1 MAGWR
6 PPDTTPLNEI
16 REARAAL
23 DLGWKYIEAAYGPL
37 GLVRL
42 SDLSGGNALALR
54 LLHDALGYAPDRVH
68 KRVASGAVTAAIRGL
83 DGSPPARDAT
93 LAAEVAPQ
101 VPVPQADAGGKKA
114 EDLTEDDSAP
124 PRPAVI
130 ITPPPRRASGTEVR
144 RLTDAGI
151 ERAKEFLANMR
162 ENPSARPEPPRELL
176 FGDRFSRLFM
186 ENVRVERRPF
196 RTRRE
201 AAEYFAPRFSSIRH
215 LISDHAGVWS
225 WLGMYYFADTV
236 QVEGDIVRL
245 SPVDET
251 FIVQPDDRRSYLLR
265 YRHYLW
271 SAWRLHETHGEGV
284 AFLLDQELTSFG
296 DIPERA
302 LGSIRLFNSKGIIQL
317 ILRLYTQGKR
327 QKRGFGQR
335 PGGLRHLVRVLD
347 QLERTYDVYGMSPD
361 ALIKVLPEEFQRW
374 DGQSAPHALN
384 GATSPEPTV
393 SVAAD
398 PVDEAAISAPSGR
411 GEPVEPRPMPAVN
424 TAAPPEP
431 VPRTAEPFAAYPDR
445 AEPVR
450 GEPVAPVRGEL
461 VEPQAGVRPFGGLRA
476 GSSTSS
482 GRTEAPPDPPS
493 VRQTLLD
500 IRAQVEQQG
509 QVTWAD
515 PREHLEVASEA
526 WKAYLAVCGVPERRL
541 FRTAFLYRLDEV
553 LAALD

>member
-68 KRVASGAVTAAIRGL
+68 KRVASGALTSAIRVL
-83 DGSPPARDAT
+83 DGSPPTRDVT
-93 LAAEVAPQ
+93 LAAEVIPQ
-101 VPVPQADAGGKKA
+101 VPVPQAGATDEKAGSSP
-114 EDLTEDDSAP
+114 DSAP
-124 PRPAVI
+124 APCPAVI
-130 ITPPPRRASGTEVR
+130 ITPPPQEMSGVQVR
-144 RLTDAGI
+144 RLTAAGTK
-151 ERAKEFLANMR
+151 RAKEFLAYMR
-162 ENPSARPEPPRELL
+162 EHPGAKREPPRELL
-176 FGDRFSRLFM
+176 FGERYSRPFR
-186 ENVRVERRPF
+186 ESVRVERRPF

-201 AAEYFAPRFSSIRH
+201 AAEYFALKFKSTRH
-215 LISDHAGVWS
+215 LVADHAELWS

-236 QVEGDIVRL
+236 RVNNGQVRL
-245 SPVDET
+245 SPLDERFVVDSSNSS
-251 FIVQPDDRRSYLLR
+251 SYRQR

-271 SAWRLHETHGEGV
+271 GAWRLCVTHGQSV
-284 AFLLDQELTSFG
+284 AFLLDQELTSFPA
-296 DIPERA
+296 IMQRA
-302 LGSIRLFNSKGIIQL
+302 LGSVFIFNSVGVIQTM
-317 ILRLYTQGKR
+317 LRLYTANGKM
-327 QKRGFGQR
+327 KRGFREGF
-335 PGGLRHLVRVLD
+335 GGLAKFVLVLN

-361 ALIKVLPEEFQRW
+361 ELIKVLPEEFQRW
-374 DGQSAPHALN
+374 DGQSTPRALN
-384 GATSPEPTV
+384 GAASPEPAA
-393 SVAAD
+393 SVAAE
-398 PVDEAAISAPSGR
+398 PVDAAALPTSSVR
-411 GEPVEPRPMPAVN
+411 GEPVEPRPVPAVN

-431 VPRTAEPFAAYPDR
+431 VAGVAEPS
-445 AEPVR
+445 EPVR
-450 GEPVAPVRGEL
+450 GEPVAPLRGEL
-461 VEPQAGVRPFGGLRA
+461 VEPKAGVGA

-482 GRTEAPPDPPS
+482 GRTATPDPPS

-515 PREHLEVASEA
+515 PREHLEEGSEA

-553 LAALD
+553 LAAQV